1 MDLIQAAI
9 LGIVEGLTEFLP
21 VSSTGHLILTA
32 HILNIPHTNF
42 TKTFEISI
50 QLGSILAVFFLY
62 YEKLLKDWE
71 TWKRIILAFIPT
83 GILGFLLYKI
93 IKRFFIGND
102 LLVVINLIFGGIVLL
117 FIDRFFQKDNGLSDV
132 KELSLKKIPLIGVFQ
147 SLAMMPGVSRSA
159 ATIIGGMVVGL
170 NRRAAA
176 EFSFLLAL
184 PTMLMATSYDLIKS
198 HSEMSFQDWQVL
210 LVGFVFAF
218 FTAFLAIKIFISFIS
233 KHSFF
238 IFGIYRIFIGILY
251 FLIFLF

>member
-1 MDLIQAAI
+1 
-9 LGIVEGLTEFLP
+9 
-21 VSSTGHLILTA
+21 
-32 HILNIPHTNF
+32 
-42 TKTFEISI
+42 
-50 QLGSILAVFFLY
+50 
-62 YEKLLKDWE
+62 
-71 TWKRIILAFIPT
+71 
-83 GILGFLLYKI
+83 
-93 IKRFFIGND
+93 
-102 LLVVINLIFGGIVLL
+102 VVINLIFGGIVLL
-117 FIDRFFQKDNGLSDV
+117 FIDRFFQKDNRLSDL
-132 KELSLKKIPLIGVFQ
+132 KKLSLKKIPLIGVFQ

-218 FTAFLAIKIFISFIS
+218 FTAFLAIKTFISFIS

>member
-50 QLGSILAVFFLY
+50 QLGSILAVLSLY
-62 YEKLLKDWE
+62 YEKLLKDQE

-102 LLVVINLIFGGIVLL
+102 LLVVINLIFGGVVLL
-117 FIDRFFQKDNGLSDV
+117 FIDRFLQKDNGLSDV